1 MEESSQQRRMRKEGF
16 GAMVILMMSAPTILE
31 MGVRRLLVQKEGA
44 SVETSIQYGDW
55 RVELNLYI

>member
-1 MEESSQQRRMRKEGF
+1 MEESSQQRRMRKEVF

-44 SVETSIQYGDW
+44 SIETSIQ
-55 RVELNLYI
+55 